1 LKERKD
7 EKKMAEIGTITV
19 KYGNNVKVV
28 PYEGK
33 NVYGLRKHL
42 QASVLHQP
50 DKDGK
55 RVNVDPSTVKA
66 YINGLPAEDGDVV
79 TIGETL
85 EFSATPLKPA
95 AKTE

>member
-1 LKERKD
+1 
-7 EKKMAEIGTITV
+7 MAVETGTITV
-19 KYGNNVKVV
+19 KYKGNTKQV

-42 QASVLHQP
+42 QASVLFEP
-50 DKDGK
+50 DKDGR
-55 RVNVDPSTVKA
+55 RVNVD
-66 YINGLPAEDGDVV
+66 INGLPAEDGDVV

>member
-1 LKERKD
+1 
-7 EKKMAEIGTITV
+7 MAVETGTITV
-19 KYGNNVKVV
+19 KYKGNTKQV

-42 QASVLHQP
+42 QASVLFEP